1 VSATG
6 LALAALALM
15 VGGWATWWRR
25 IQRVDVPLRPWA
37 HYAVMAASLL
47 LALAALGA
55 GTGLAGAAA
64 ALLALLGSG
73 AFLGLH
79 LISRMPDQPAAVGVG
94 DAAPDFT
101 ALDAEGASFRL
112 SELRGR
118 PVLLKFFRGHW

>member
-6 LALAALALM
+6 LALVALALM

-47 LALAALGA
+47 LALAALSA
-55 GTGLAGAAA
+55 GTGLAAGAAA
-64 ALLALLGSG
+64 LMALLGSG
-73 AFLGLH
+73 MFLGLH
-79 LISRMPDQPAAVGVG
+79 LISRMPDRPTTVRVG

-101 ALDAEGASFRL
+101 ALDAEGAPFRL

>member
-6 LALAALALM
+6 LALVALALM

-47 LALAALGA
+47 LALAALSA
-55 GTGLAGAAA
+55 GTGLAAGAAA
-64 ALLALLGSG
+64 LVALLGSG
-73 AFLGLH
+73 MFLGLH
-79 LISRMPDQPAAVGVG
+79 LISRMPDRPTTVRVG

-101 ALDAEGASFRL
+101 DLDAEGAPFRL